1 MICFLTFLAVDTFWG
16 SSSRFSTYLLYIGI
30 HGKSDEHL
38 ILVLLEL
45 SDTVLSESAF
55 LIFALSSAELS
66 FSNCTGNDG
75 KKWVTDWD
83 AFLLFVLATTED
95 AELAVTSAFILS
107 RSETKAPFVFVEVV
121 AMATACSV
129 PLTLRAV
136 SAEDWAWKH
145 KRETRIKD
153 LKIRL

>member
-1 MICFLTFLAVDTFWG
+1 MERRTDGGVWLGQVVYLIRLARAW
-16 SSSRFSTYLLYIGI
+16 STIE
-30 HGKSDEHL
+30 D
-38 ILVLLEL
+38 LLECQL
-45 SDTVLSESAF
+45 
-55 LIFALSSAELS
+55 
-66 FSNCTGNDG
+66 
-75 KKWVTDWD
+75 D

-136 SAEDWAWKH
+136 SAED
-145 KRETRIKD
+145 
-153 LKIRL
+153 

>member
-1 MICFLTFLAVDTFWG
+1 MLTQGAFNA
-16 SSSRFSTYLLYIGI
+16 LL
-30 HGKSDEHL
+30 KT
-38 ILVLLEL
+38 LEEPPKH
-45 SDTVLSESAF
+45 V
-55 LIFALSSAELS
+55 I
-66 FSNCTGNDG
+66 
-75 KKWVTDWD
+75 
-83 AFLLFVLATTED
+83 FVLATTED

-121 AMATACSV
+121 AMATAC
-129 PLTLRAV
+129 V